1 MVDVLHSFVDV
12 NQRFNQLAFDSLY
25 IHDLN
30 MTTIMDISSLYDQ
43 TSLIDPKV
51 LSRICEKVLPRI
63 HDQIYK
69 LTVEEYSINQ
79 ILLASN
85 YPKIYSLSLVNFHE
99 VIFYQYLMD
108 NLILRNLIKQITHLN
123 IDIKETT
130 EHCSEIG
137 SKIFALILS
146 LFDCLYLLD
155 GPLICLSTLII
166 NVSSTF
172 CPLQYINP
180 TVSGMFHKVRQ
191 LKMSDAIPFEDNL
204 FKLISQNFPFLEF
217 LYISN
222 DYPQKHNQHSSTSI
236 IFPYLKFLD
245 LKWAHI
251 DYAELFLLKKNMY
264 LSRLSNLFMKYES
277 LITITNNFTNDA
289 TQFNFGNFHLHIT
302 APFTSTFIA
311 YHETATQPI
320 SKSPSKNESYTKQRY
335 FQRLQKSL
343 VRHRSRSSFYSN
355 SNSPS
360 SSRSRSRSH
369 RQVKSPSRYNCSQR
383 YSSFYQN
390 C

>member
-146 LFDCLYLLD
+146 LC
-155 GPLICLSTLII
+155 
-166 NVSSTF
+166 
-172 CPLQYINP
+172 
-180 TVSGMFHKVRQ
+180 K
-191 LKMSDAIPFEDNL
+191 
-204 FKLISQNFPFLEF
+204 KLIVLNFC
-217 LYISN
+217 YM
-222 DYPQKHNQHSSTSI
+222 
-236 IFPYLKFLD
+236 FPTRNY
-245 LKWAHI
+245 
-251 DYAELFLLKKNMY
+251 
-264 LSRLSNLFMKYES
+264 
-277 LITITNNFTNDA
+277 
-289 TQFNFGNFHLHIT
+289 
-302 APFTSTFIA
+302 
-311 YHETATQPI
+311 
-320 SKSPSKNESYTKQRY
+320 SPP
-335 FQRLQKSL
+335 L
-343 VRHRSRSSFYSN
+343 
-355 SNSPS
+355 
-360 SSRSRSRSH
+360 
-369 RQVKSPSRYNCSQR
+369 
-383 YSSFYQN
+383 
-390 C
+390 